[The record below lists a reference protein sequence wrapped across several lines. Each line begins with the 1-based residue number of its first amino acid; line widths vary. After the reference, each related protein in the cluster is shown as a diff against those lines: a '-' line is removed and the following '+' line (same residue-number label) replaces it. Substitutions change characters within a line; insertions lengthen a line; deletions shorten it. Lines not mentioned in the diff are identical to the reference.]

1 MADPTESSRSSSGKQ
16 RHNRSGKESLI
27 ELVVIV
33 VTALGLALL
42 IQTLLVKPFRIP
54 SESMVPTLEVGQ
66 RVLVNRVEGRWGS
79 PERFDVVVF
88 KPPPNAATNSCGVS
102 AGEEYLPGKVYRD
115 ESNENL
121 LGQKMPCP
129 KGLPG
134 KHTENFIKRVIGLP
148 GDRLKIVRGHAYIN
162 GKRLPEPFV
171 NPDSGCDDP
180 DTFSSD
186 CTFSLEITV
195 PPGTYYMLGDNR
207 NASADSRYWGAVP
220 AENIVGQAFA
230 TYWPPSRIGGL

>member
-1 MADPTESSRSSSGKQ
+1 MADQTDSSRSGSGK
-16 RHNRSGKESLI
+16 HHRSGRESVI

-33 VTALGLALL
+33 VTALALALI

-66 RVLVNRVEGRWGS
+66 RVLVNRVEGRWGT

-88 KPPPNAATNSCGVS
+88 KPPSNAASNSCGVS
-102 AGEEYLPGKVYRD
+102 NGQEYMPGKVYVD
-115 ESNENL
+115 ESGDNL
-121 LGQKMPCP
+121 LGEKMPCP
-129 KGLPG
+129 KGAPG
-134 KHTENFIKRVIGLP
+134 KHSENFIKRVIGLP
-148 GDRLKIVRGHAYIN
+148 GDRIKIIKGHAYVN
-162 GKRLPEPFV
+162 GKKLDEPFV
-171 NPDSGCDDP
+171 NPENSCDEP

-195 PPGTYYMLGDNR
+195 PPDSYYMLGDNR

-220 AENIVGQAFA
+220 AKNLVGQAFA